1 MKILKV
7 GDEITYTRT
16 LNFGE
21 KITQTAIVVAIFMG
35 MALLD
40 NGDEIFAIQ

>member
-1 MKILKV
+1 MKELKV
-7 GDEITYTRT
+7 GQKVTYTKII
-16 LNFGE
+16 NFGE
-21 KITQTAIVVAIFMG
+21 KVTETAKVVAIFMG